1 MSSSPSLFPLDRP
14 PAWTLSPR
22 PASLVGEETGHWL
35 VQVSGLYSR
44 SALRLKRALDV
55 AAALVLLVLLAP
67 LLAAVAALVKL
78 TSPGPA
84 LFVQR
89 RVGLR
94 CREFRMYKFRTMV
107 DGAEQAQDGL
117 AQAQVGRTFLKLAQ
131 DPRVTPL
138 GRFLRRSSMDEL
150 PQLLNVLRGEMS
162 LVGPRPVLP
171 CDFDKFPKQD
181 QLRRFSLTP
190 GVTGLWQVSGR
201 SACTDEERIALD
213 LLYVDRW
220 SLALDVAILARTM
233 PVVLSGRGAG

>member
-14 PAWTLSPR
+14 PAWTLSR

-35 VQVSGLYSR
+35 AQVSGLHSS

-67 LLAAVAALVKL
+67 LLVVVAALVKL

-89 RVGLR
+89 RVGVR
-94 CREFRMYKFRTMV
+94 CREFPMYKFRTMV
-107 DGAEQAQDGL
+107 NGAERAQDSL
-117 AQAQVGRTFLKLAQ
+117 ARAQAGRTFLKLER

-138 GRFLRRSSMDEL
+138 GRLLRRSSLDEL

-171 CDFDKFPKQD
+171 CDFDKFPKMD

-190 GVTGLWQVSGR
+190 GITGLWQVSGR
-201 SACTDEERIALD
+201 SACPDEERIALD
-213 LLYVDRW
+213 LRYVDRW
-220 SLALDVAILARTM
+220 SLGLDLAILARTV
-233 PVVLSGRGAG
+233 PVVLTGKGAS

>member
-14 PAWTLSPR
+14 PAWTLSR
-22 PASLVGEETGHWL
+22 RASLVGEETGHWL
-35 VQVSGLYSR
+35 VQVSGLYSS

-67 LLAAVAALVKL
+67 LLLVVAALVKL

-89 RVGLR
+89 RVGVR

-107 DGAEQAQDGL
+107 NGAERAQDGL
-117 AQAQVGRTFLKLAQ
+117 AHAQAGRTFLKLER

-138 GRFLRRSSMDEL
+138 GRLLRRSSLDEL
-150 PQLLNVLRGEMS
+150 PQLLNVVRGEMS

-171 CDFDKFPKQD
+171 CDFDKFPKMD

-190 GVTGLWQVSGR
+190 GLTGLWQVSGR

-213 LLYVDRW
+213 LRYVDRW
-220 SLALDVAILARTM
+220 SLGLDLAILARTV
-233 PVVLSGRGAG
+233 PVVLSGKGAS